1 MFYILMPER
10 CLRRPPVD
18 SGRVHPS
25 PPLEKN
31 VSEIGSP
38 CSRESSDSRD
48 PGRFRSEK
56 PFTPPRKNFFS
67 ENVLHLKRNIFF
79 FASVTPKNVLTVTDA
94 APASRVFCLTL
105 SLLAEKMGC
114 RGDPS
119 RGKEKGPR
127 PGQMQLSPCQ
137 VHLSSAESSSLS
149 PS

>member
-48 PGRFRSEK
+48 PGRFRSEN
-56 PFTPPRKNFFS
+56 PFCPPRKNFFS
-67 ENVLHLKRNIFF
+67 ECVLHVKGNIFF
-79 FASVTPKNVLTVTDA
+79 FASVTAKKILRP
-94 APASRVFCLTL
+94 PASPDKIA
-105 SLLAEKMGC
+105 LLP
-114 RGDPS
+114 PS
-119 RGKEKGPR
+119 KKNFFLKYVLHVKGNIFFFFR
-127 PGQMQLSPCQ
+127 
-137 VHLSSAESSSLS
+137 
-149 PS
+149 